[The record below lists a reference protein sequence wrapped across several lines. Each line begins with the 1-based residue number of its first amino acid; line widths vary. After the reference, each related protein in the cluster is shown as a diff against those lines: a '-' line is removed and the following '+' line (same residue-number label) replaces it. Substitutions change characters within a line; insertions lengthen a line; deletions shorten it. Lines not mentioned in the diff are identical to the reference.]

1 MKIVLANA
9 AGFCMGVRM
18 AVDMAL
24 KTVADE
30 GRPVYTCGP
39 LIHNPQELERLE
51 SEGVIS
57 LGESE
62 KIPSGPVVIRAHG
75 VTPGTHERLKREA
88 TVVLDATCPKVQ
100 KIQNRI
106 KEFSSAGYAVVIA
119 GDEGHPEVVGL
130 LGYASGNAYLISA
143 PEDIDKL
150 PPMEKVI
157 LVAQTTQD
165 EENYE
170 AIRKRF
176 LKRFPKG
183 EALSTICKA
192 THRRQEEVR
201 RLAGE
206 LEGIVVIGGKN
217 SANTR
222 RLYEIAV
229 EGGIKAWYVEKPE
242 ELPLDEIGSL
252 SSVGVTAGASTPL
265 WLIQEVVDV
274 LEKI

>member
-18 AVDMAL
+18 AVDIAL

-30 GRPVYTCGP
+30 GKPVYTCGP

-51 SEGVIS
+51 REGVIS
-57 LGESE
+57 LGDSE
-62 KIPSGPVVIRAHG
+62 RIPAGPVVIRAHG
-75 VTPGTHERLKREA
+75 VTPETLERLEREA
-88 TVVLDATCPKVQ
+88 TLVVDATCPKVS
-100 KIQNRI
+100 KIHDRI

-130 LGYASGNAYLISA
+130 LGYASGDAYLINA

-150 PPMEKVI
+150 PDMEKVI

-165 EENYE
+165 EENYD
-170 AIRKRF
+170 AISERFAERF
-176 LKRFPKG
+176 LKG

-206 LEGIVVIGGKN
+206 VEGVVVIGGKN

-229 EGGIKAWYVEKPE
+229 EEGVKAWHVEKPE
-242 ELPLDEIGSL
+242 ELPIKELGAL
-252 SSVGVTAGASTPL
+252 SSVGVTAGASTRL
-265 WLIQEVVDV
+265 WLIHEVVDV